1 MFPVLA
7 FPTYRSCWANCFSP
21 SVYLCWFLSV
31 RFLNYLRVVIH
42 ISFVLFFVCLFSFIP
57 LFALTD
63 WGYPSTSGGSQ
74 CRTFSFNFC
83 VSTCPWTYRLT
94 YHRVK
99 FLFLLIVTYSCRSW
113 PWCPVQVREEY
124 KNLAI
129 APWRFFISMGILRSL
144 LFSHCLSPSIHIFF
158 LCCFFLFSNFF
169 RNFILYALICYSSV
183 ALVLSASQDYR
194 PANILL
200 LYTL

>member
-1 MFPVLA
+1 MLGLPI
-7 FPTYRSCWANCFSP
+7 RCWNPDWATCFSP
-21 SVYLCWFLSV
+21 SISYLYWFISV
-31 RFLNYLRVVIH
+31 RFLNRLRVVIH
-42 ISFVLFFVCLFSFIP
+42 ISFVVDVFFLFSFIS
-57 LFALTD
+57 LFTLTD
-63 WGYPSTSGGSQ
+63 WGYPSTSGSSQ
-74 CRTFSFNFC
+74 CRANIFNFC
-83 VSTCPWTYRLT
+83 VSTCPCTYRLT

-99 FLFLLIVTYSCRSW
+99 FLFLLIATYSGRSW
-113 PWCPVQVREEY
+113 PWCPVQVREQY

-129 APWRFFISMGILRSL
+129 APWRFFIMGILRSL
-144 LFSHCLSPSIHIFF
+144 WFSHCLSPFIHIFF